1 MGKYQTYQY
10 DDKENII
17 VLEEFDSIIK
27 AYQSIDTSCEC
38 YPFRDYYANLFS
50 SLTFI
55 NEFCSSYKDEIIK
68 AAQFLVGFNPEEFT
82 NIKIDDVI
90 VLFPSISTTTETST
104 TSSSSSSVVN
114 AIRVPYYFTD
124 DESYLVD
131 LNNILE
137 QELESTIYIRKN
149 PEIVI
154 ADLKQYLQ
162 NHISDFLDIVDKL
175 IEYKMYTTYTWRKKI
190 FISATETNIATG
202 EEYELICSDT
212 FNIDDEYRQI
222 NNNVVF
228 SASEYDVLQQ
238 FMQDIDNIVD
248 VIITNIDM
256 VKIFL
261 LPQDMIKILKQYFR
275 E

>member
-10 DDKENII
+10 DDKDNII

-27 AYQSIDTSCEC
+27 AYQSIDTTCEC
-38 YPFRDYYANLFS
+38 YSFRDYYANLFS

-82 NIKIDDVI
+82 SIKIDDVI
-90 VLFPSISTTTETST
+90 VLFPGVYTTST
-104 TSSSSSSVVN
+104 ESTSTESTSTKVVHS
-114 AIRVPYYFTD
+114 PYYFTD
-124 DESYLVD
+124 DENYLVD

-190 FISATETNIATG
+190 FISATETNLATG

-212 FNIDDEYRQI
+212 FNVDDEYRQI

-256 VKIFL
+256 VKIFS
-261 LPQDMIKILKQYFR
+261 LPPDMAKILKQYFR